1 MKFKVI
7 FLFLATL
14 ILFNSTPVLA
24 GDLAS
29 VYVGVGETV
38 TGNLYRVGSTVEING
53 TVEGD
58 VVVIGGQVVVNGQVN
73 GDVLAIGGTVKING
87 EVLGNVRVF
96 GEQVDLFGTI
106 GKNVSIA
113 AGSLMLSDENEI
125 KGHINFIASSFYL
138 NGKVVGSVNGRAE
151 RAIINGSVFGQ
162 TDLAIEKRG
171 SLKIND
177 KAVLQNQFIY
187 EAVSPAQISEQA
199 SVSANL
205 IHKPLIDKSNA
216 LGWWWNKLIGLFSA
230 LVVGLVLV
238 KLLPHKL
245 SEVSQEVLTKFWPS
259 LGWGA
264 AWAVAVPIVIIIL
277 LITIIGWPLALILT
291 AIYFIGLLLSTA
303 LAGATLGIYLKD
315 NKNFTKIKKWSQ
327 LATVSFGIVIYSLLV
342 TIPFLGWLFG
352 LLGTLAAWGAL
363 VRVQKRTIQS
373 F

>member
-73 GDVLAIGGTVKING
+73 GDVLAIGCTVKING

-138 NGKVVGSVNGRAE
+138 NGRW
-151 RAIINGSVFGQ
+151 
-162 TDLAIEKRG
+162 LA
-171 SLKIND
+171 
-177 KAVLQNQFIY
+177 V
-187 EAVSPAQISEQA
+187 
-199 SVSANL
+199 
-205 IHKPLIDKSNA
+205 
-216 LGWWWNKLIGLFSA
+216 
-230 LVVGLVLV
+230 
-238 KLLPHKL
+238 
-245 SEVSQEVLTKFWPS
+245 
-259 LGWGA
+259 
-264 AWAVAVPIVIIIL
+264 
-277 LITIIGWPLALILT
+277 
-291 AIYFIGLLLSTA
+291 
-303 LAGATLGIYLKD
+303 
-315 NKNFTKIKKWSQ
+315 
-327 LATVSFGIVIYSLLV
+327 
-342 TIPFLGWLFG
+342 
-352 LLGTLAAWGAL
+352 
-363 VRVQKRTIQS
+363 
-373 F
+373 